1 MLFASH
7 KVAAVLDFDSA
18 RVAPTATDLAN
29 GMLQFS
35 IVAGRPNPAE
45 WPEYLD
51 QRKLANFLA
60 GYWEVITPDDGMINA
75 LPDLMIEA
83 MVAEPVLP
91 IAATGFFGYLSGG
104 DFLKMIHCKC
114 NWIDKNRSLI
124 LEKAKP

>member
-1 MLFASH
+1 MNCSG
-7 KVAAVLDFDSA
+7 A
-18 RVAPTATDLAN
+18 RVAPAVTDLAN

-51 QRKLANFLA
+51 EKKLAKFVA
-60 GYWEVITPDDGMINA
+60 GYCEILPLDEDMANA

-104 DFLKMIHCKC
+104 DFLKMIHRKC
-114 NWIDKNRSLI
+114 NWIDQNRHLLLKETI
-124 LEKAKP
+124 LR